1 MNLPDKYLDQ
11 MSDLLKEEYPLY
23 LEAMKQESFSCIRI
37 NTDKISV
44 EEFVKISPFELKP
57 VPWCAEGFYVNE
69 DARPGTHP
77 YYYAGLYYIQEPS
90 AMAPA
95 AVLPV
100 KDGDLVLDACAAP
113 GGKSTALACKLHG
126 TGVLVSNDISASRQ
140 NATLKNMTR
149 FGIENS
155 YVIAEDLNNL
165 AKRFPE
171 YFDKILL
178 DAPCSGEGM
187 FRKEPSLIT
196 SWLEKD
202 SSYYAPLQKELII
215 NAWKMLKPGGKMVYS
230 TCTFDPCEDEEII
243 AALMEQYD
251 DVVIEKSD
259 LSVHFASG
267 VKPGFENCMRLY
279 PHRLNGEGHFVSLL
293 SKKGNAENTAEP
305 LRAKPLRHE
314 GFEQFMKQIKDSQRH
329 QYRLINEHIYRIPE
343 TAFDNAKIRTVLS
356 GLHMGS
362 VKKDRFEPSQHLA
375 LSLKADQFDNVLKLE
390 PDDIR
395 CEKYL
400 RGETIS
406 DDACK
411 DGWVLVCVKD
421 YPLGFGKCSSHT
433 IKNKLEKGFRK
444 I

>member
-100 KDGDLVLDACAAP
+100 ESGNIVLDACAAP

-187 FRKEPSLIT
+187 FRKELSLIT

-251 DVVIEKSD
+251 DVIIEKSD

-267 VKPGFENCMRLY
+267 VRPGFENCMRLY
-279 PHRLNGEGHFVSLL
+279 PHQTDAVEVFNSSHNDDV
-293 SKKGNAENTAEP
+293 TD
-305 LRAKPLRHE
+305 LRARFYADSFGLPFTSGSDSHSVDGFMGGGVGVKERLTSVHDYIRLVRERRVQSFLSHE
-314 GFEQFMKQIKDSQRH
+314 YPKD
-329 QYRLINEHIYRIPE
+329 I
-343 TAFDNAKIRTVLS
+343 
-356 GLHMGS
+356 
-362 VKKDRFEPSQHLA
+362 
-375 LSLKADQFDNVLKLE
+375 
-390 PDDIR
+390 
-395 CEKYL
+395 
-400 RGETIS
+400 
-406 DDACK
+406 
-411 DGWVLVCVKD
+411 
-421 YPLGFGKCSSHT
+421 
-433 IKNKLEKGFRK
+433 
-444 I
+444 